1 MTLDTILLALYI
13 GALIFIPNKRDAII
27 ALLCFMLA
35 YAVAIGQLFYSYQFH
50 LSMSLIYI
58 IGTLSTRNHSLRVL
72 FFVIILYQYSMGF
85 DTFLWPTTETLLYK
99 SYQYVAFLLNLMI
112 IGCIGGCYGASD
124 SWGFI
129 HRRWRFNF
137 PRMALRQSDNTRM
150 RKGEA

>member
-35 YAVAIGQLFYSYQFH
+35 YAVASGHLFQPYQFH

-58 IGTLSTRNHSLRVL
+58 IGTLSTRNNSLRVL
-72 FFVIILYQYSMGF
+72 FFAIVLYQYGMGI
-85 DTFLWPTTETLLYK
+85 DAFLWPTTETLLYK

-124 SWGFI
+124 SRGFI
-129 HRRWRFNF
+129 YRRWRARRARVAFSV
-137 PRMALRQSDNTRM
+137 AGKARM